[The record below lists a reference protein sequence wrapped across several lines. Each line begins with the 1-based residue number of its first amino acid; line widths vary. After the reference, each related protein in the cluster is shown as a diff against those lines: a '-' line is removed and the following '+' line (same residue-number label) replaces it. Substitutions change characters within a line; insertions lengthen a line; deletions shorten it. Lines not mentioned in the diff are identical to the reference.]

1 MNGALEADY
10 SVRHPIREFADPIQ
24 ILPVVLTRPKMTE
37 TAEDVQAWSLRGD
50 SKIVAHS
57 IGIGEFLTATNF

>member
-37 TAEDVQAWSLRGD
+37 ASEEVQGWSLGGD
-50 SKIVAHS
+50 SKILAHS
-57 IGIGEFLTATNF
+57 VGIG